1 MKRMMTWV
9 LPCILGLLLASSA
22 WAAETTIRINKGSE
36 EFKRGGQLYWQ
47 QIVNP
52 AATDTN
58 LVVSVATTS
67 TSSGTT
73 WTFSAAENALFNDGV
88 PGRARNV
95 TFTISGVDANI
106 DGGTDPVLTGTNLLG
121 ETITET
127 FDVTENTAASIV
139 GAKAF
144 ATLTSLSVPAQ
155 DGVNVYFSIG
165 TGSVFGL
172 HSTLTSS
179 IQKLGSATNGTSET
193 GTLAVSA
200 TAIESNTWLPS
211 TVPNGTN
218 DYLILYALNPY
229 ATVTTSTRG
238 W

>member
-9 LPCILGLLLASSA
+9 LPCILGLLFASSA
-22 WAAETTIRINKGSE
+22 WAAETTIRINKNGE

-47 QIVNP
+47 QIAN
-52 AATDTN
+52 AAASDTN
-58 LVVSVATTS
+58 LVVAAAATS

-73 WTFSAAENALFNDGV
+73 WTFSAAENALFNESV
-88 PGRARNV
+88 AGRARNV
-95 TFTISGVDANI
+95 TFTVSGVDANI

-127 FDVTENTAASIV
+127 FDVTENTAATIT

-144 ATLTSLSVPAQ
+144 ATLTSLSVPVQ
-155 DGVNVYFSIG
+155 DGANVYFSIG
-165 TGSVFGL
+165 AGDLFGL
-172 HSTLTSS
+172 HSTLTTAV
-179 IQKLGSATNGTSET
+179 QKLASAIDGTSHA

-200 TAIESNTWLPS
+200 TAIESNTWGPS
-211 TVPNGTN
+211 TLPNGTR

-229 ATVTTSTRG
+229 ATLTTATRG